1 MNKYIAEAV
10 GTFIL
15 VFAGTGAIVVNN
27 VSDGAIS
34 HSGIAIA
41 FGLVVTA
48 MIYAIGDV
56 SGAHINPA
64 VTLAFWLAGRFDLAK
79 VAPYI
84 SAQLVGAIAAS
95 AMLRALFM
103 DDEYLGATLPSGP
116 WWQSFILEI
125 LLTCILMLVIL
136 CVASG
141 AKEKGLL
148 AGVAIGATVALD
160 AMFGGPISGASMNP
174 ARSHQPWSA
183 ATSNTSGSTSLQ
195 PFSERC
201 LRFPSTVPFTSR
213 QFQISSSKINRSTSG
228 WTETNHTILNSP
240 FFR

>member
-1 MNKYIAEAV
+1 M

-125 LLTCILMLVIL
+125 LLTFILMLVIL

-174 ARSHQPWSA
+174 ARSLAPALVSGHLEHLWIYIFATFLGALLAIPIHRAIYVEAIPNQFVEDKPEHQ
-183 ATSNTSGSTSLQ
+183 
-195 PFSERC
+195 R
-201 LRFPSTVPFTSR
+201 VD
-213 QFQISSSKINRSTSG
+213 
-228 WTETNHTILNSP
+228 
-240 FFR
+240 